1 MMTDE
6 EIYKQ
11 EKEREEKEKIRR
23 NRTAGEIIV
32 DNNKMWTIYTERLET
47 KIKDLT
53 SKLEQI
59 QLILNGGNHDS

>member
-11 EKEREEKEKIRR
+11 EEEREEKEKIRR

-32 DNNKMWTIYTERLET
+32 DNNKMWIQYTERLET